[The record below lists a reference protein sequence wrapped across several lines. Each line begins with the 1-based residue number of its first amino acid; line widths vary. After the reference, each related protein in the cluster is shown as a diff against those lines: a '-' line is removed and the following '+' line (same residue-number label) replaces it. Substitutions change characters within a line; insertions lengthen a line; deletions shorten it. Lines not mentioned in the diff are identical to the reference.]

1 MFRIRFHGRGGQGM
15 KTASRILGTAFFMQ
29 GYEVQDAP
37 IYGAERRGAP
47 LFAYVRADKSV
58 VNERGI
64 ISHPDLVV
72 VSDDTLV
79 GMPAAGVMQGID
91 QHTVLLINTHEK
103 ADTWQQRLN
112 TKATI
117 IILPAKEEVEDR
129 AELPYI
135 GSQCAAAAAA
145 LSNVISKETF
155 TRALTEE
162 LEHLGDEI
170 VQQNLKVAL
179 TAFDAMSSHAGAVKE
194 STLPSATD
202 YIKPEWINLP
212 FENAEI
218 SAPAIHSGI
227 TSIEVRT
234 GLWRTMRPVINYEKC
249 TGCWW
254 ICSTYCPDGA
264 INVRDDKLPDI
275 DYDHCKGC
283 LICVA
288 QCPPHAIESI
298 PEHLA
303 KEKEMANEKDITKDQ
318 KQPGVNS

>member
-37 IYGAERRGAP
+37 RYGAERRGAP
-47 LFAYVRADKSV
+47 LFAYVRANKSA

-64 ISHPDLVV
+64 ISHPDLIV

-91 QHTVLLINTHEK
+91 QHTVLLINSHEK
-103 ADTWQQRLN
+103 AETWQQRLN
-112 TKATI
+112 TQATI
-117 IILPAKEEVEDR
+117 IILPSKEEVEDR

-135 GSQCAAAAAA
+135 SSQCAAAAAA
-145 LSNVISKETF
+145 LSNVISKDNF
-155 TRALTEE
+155 ILALTEE

-179 TAFDAMSSHAGAVKE
+179 TAFEAMSSHAGAVKE
-194 STLPSATD
+194 STLPSATG

-218 SAPAIHSGI
+218 SAPAIHSGA
-227 TSIEVRT
+227 TSVEVRT
-234 GLWRTMRPVINYEKC
+234 GLWRTMRPIINYEKC
-249 TGCWW
+249 SGCWW

-298 PEHLA
+298 PEYLA
-303 KEKEMANEKDITKDQ
+303 KEKEMAKEKELA
-318 KQPGVNS
+318 GVKS

>member
-15 KTASRILGTAFFMQ
+15 KTASRILGTAFFME

-47 LFAYVRADKSV
+47 LFAYVRADKSA

-112 TKATI
+112 TQARI

-155 TRALTEE
+155 TLALTEE

-179 TAFDAMSSHAGAVKE
+179 TTFDAMSSHAGAVKE
-194 STLPSATD
+194 SALPSATD
-202 YIKPEWINLP
+202 YIKPEWIKLP

-227 TSIEVRT
+227 TSVEVRT

-264 INVRDDKLPDI
+264 ITVRDDKLPDI

-303 KEKEMANEKDITKDQ
+303 KEKDISKEQ
-318 KQPGVNS
+318 KQPGVKS

>member
-15 KTASRILGTAFFMQ
+15 KTASRILGTAFFME

-37 IYGAERRGAP
+37 RYGAERRGAP
-47 LFAYVRADKSV
+47 IFAYVRADKSP

-72 VSDDTLV
+72 ISDDTLV

-91 QHTVLLINTHEK
+91 QNTVLLINSHES

-112 TKATI
+112 TQATI
-117 IILPAKEEVEDR
+117 LILPASEDVEDR

-135 GSQCAAAAAA
+135 GSHCAAAAAA
-145 LSNVISKETF
+145 LTNVISRDTF
-155 TRALTEE
+155 ANALTEE

-170 VQQNLKVAL
+170 VKQNLDAAL
-179 TAFDAMSSHAGAVKE
+179 TAFDAMSAHAGVVKE
-194 STLPSATD
+194 SALPSAAD
-202 YIKPEWINLP
+202 YIKPEWIELP

-218 SAPAIHSGI
+218 SAPAIHSGV

-234 GLWRTMRPVINYEKC
+234 GLWRTMRPIINYEKC
-249 TGCWW
+249 SGCWW

-264 INVRDDKLPDI
+264 INVRDDGKPDI

-283 LICVA
+283 LVCVA
-288 QCPPHAIESI
+288 QCPPHAIEAI
-298 PEHLA
+298 PEHVA
-303 KEKEMANEKDITKDQ
+303 KEQELSGAK
-318 KQPGVNS
+318 S